1 MKNKPEE
8 HFPNKNVYEKSPFE
22 KNFAFANNKSFVFKK
37 IFSLIRTG

>member
-1 MKNKPEE
+1 MKNRLEE

-22 KNFAFANNKSFVFKK
+22 KDFALANKKSFVFKK